1 MELEAKMP
9 KPLNGAPLLESLSL
23 TPLILSADSQQLFQS
38 SVQYLLTH
46 PSYETMAAE
55 SMNDLM
61 SDDEDFWPRDSNDW
75 RATYRPYN
83 VKDGILQIPVMGVL
97 LNKFSFT
104 VGRWATGYK
113 YIEMALKRGLADANV
128 KGIALLIDSPGGE
141 VAGCFELCEKIYDGR
156 KTKPIRAFAADH
168 AYSAAYAIASSAGI
182 LTVTKSGGVG
192 SIGVVTAHVEYS
204 KMMDDWGVKVTFIFA
219 GKHKVDGNAYEELP
233 KAVKDRIQVRIDKI
247 YGVFTSTVARNRGM
261 EDKDVRAT
269 EALTYDAQDG
279 KDIGLSDRIGA
290 LEEEMVV
297 FSTEVATGDEFMAVQ
312 DNVTGKKPGGGDE
325 ATGIDQATHDAAVAS
340 ATAEG
345 QKAGATAE
353 RTRISGIL
361 ASEEGQKRPKAA
373 LSFALKTDMSVEAA
387 QAVLSDLPEE
397 KAETTQGVDAKGNV
411 KRDHFAE
418 AMGNTPKLES
428 GEGGDGGEGGDDPD
442 SPEAKASSILA
453 AYGREAGAA
462 PKKKSA

>member
-1 MELEAKMP
+1 MELEAKMQ

-23 TPLILSADSQQLFQS
+23 TPLMLAENSQQLFQS

-46 PSYETMAAE
+46 PSYEVMAAE

-75 RATYRPYN
+75 RAAYRPYN
-83 VKDGILQIPVMGVL
+83 VKDGILQIPIMGVL

-141 VAGCFELCEKIYDGR
+141 VAGCFELGEKIYAGR

-168 AYSAAYAIASSAGI
+168 AYSAAYVMFSSGSI
-182 LTVTKSGGVG
+182 GSVTKSGGVG

-219 GKHKVDGNAYEELP
+219 GKHKVDGNAYEALP

-353 RTRISGIL
+353 KARITGIL

-373 LSFALKTDMSVEAA
+373 LSAALKTDMTVE
-387 QAVLSDLPEE
+387 QASAFLADLAEE
-397 KAETTQGVDAKGNV
+397 KAEVPQGTDAKGNA
-411 KRDHFAE
+411 KRDHFGE
-418 AMGNTPKLES
+418 AMGKTPTLNAGEA
-428 GEGGDGGEGGDDPD
+428 GEGGDEDPD

-453 AYGREAGAA
+453 AYGREAGTG